1 MRLSRQLIS
10 SRHFAPGH
18 LEGALTAEN
27 LLIEFEGG
35 LASAVEINIWT
46 YLHAELLLDSKTFV
60 ATNRFA
66 IRGTSPTV
74 REGSLRHNSEPFL
87 NGPGQCPQIST
98 ARWLVVSDQIT
109 PAHRLAL
116 TSRYQSFSFA
126 AWLS

>member
-10 SRHFAPGH
+10 ARHFAPGH
-18 LEGALTAEN
+18 LECDLTAEK

-35 LASAVEINIWT
+35 LALAVEINIWT
-46 YLHAELLLDSKTFV
+46 YLHAEVLRDSKTCV

-74 REGSLRHNSEPFL
+74 GEGSLSSEPSL